1 MVDEELIIE
10 LQAPPKS
17 RWSDVPAV
25 LCLHWVQLSLGEKVD
40 VLAHLRVRVSTHRDL
55 IPNAVVLDQVAKG
68 DPTPMRTH
76 GNVAFSRHQNDRHD
90 VVDTGDANRVDLA
103 IPDSVGLEQLF
114 EDHLRGRKGLI

>member
-40 VLAHLRVRVSTHRDL
+40 VLAHLRVRVSAHGDL

-68 DPTPMRTH
+68 DATPMRTH
-76 GNVAFSRHQNDRHD
+76 GNVALSRHQDDRHD

-114 EDHLRGRKGLI
+114 EDHLPARTGLM